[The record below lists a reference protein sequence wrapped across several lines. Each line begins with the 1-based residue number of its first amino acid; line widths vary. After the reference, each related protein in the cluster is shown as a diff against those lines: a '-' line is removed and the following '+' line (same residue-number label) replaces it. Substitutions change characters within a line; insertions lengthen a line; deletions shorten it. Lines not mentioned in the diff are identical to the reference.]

1 LYDGSPSG
9 WSMDVMQQD
18 YYAILTSLIAASAA
32 NNPEA
37 RRRVYELARYELRRR
52 LSSGAKE
59 FGQFDE
65 AQHLRAFETAIERI
79 EADLGGNPAEREH
92 GGANL
97 VTAVAD
103 SAVEIIPP
111 AGHEPVPPQSP
122 RAFSPER
129 ASRKASPAIWS
140 VFPLVG
146 AAVLGVATYVAV
158 ERGVREQPKLQS
170 DQNISDKSTSP
181 QSVALPLPV
190 AYGVYAVADG
200 RLTELEPLSIK
211 VIGHGIALSG
221 VISTASKAKLPN
233 GRIQFIIFKRE
244 LVNNAPEKIIVRT
257 VAPVARAQSLR
268 EGETVSNQNGSWAI
282 GNTSYQMKVAPIGGG
297 GGMIVIRPADSKFSF
312 PTGRYAL
319 VLNRLAYDFSVA
331 GP

>member
-1 LYDGSPSG
+1 
-9 WSMDVMQQD
+9 MQQD

-52 LSSGAKE
+52 LASRAKE

-65 AQHLRAFETAIERI
+65 AQHLRAFETAVERI
-79 EADLGGNPAEREH
+79 EADLAGSPAEREH
-92 GGANL
+92 CGANH
-97 VTAVAD
+97 VTAIVD
-103 SAVEIIPP
+103 SSVEIIPP
-111 AGHEPVPPQSP
+111 AGHGPLPPQSQY
-122 RAFSPER
+122 AFSPER
-129 ASRKASPAIWS
+129 ASRKASSAIWS
-140 VFPLVG
+140 VLPLVG
-146 AAVLGVATYVAV
+146 AAMLGVATYVAV

-170 DQNISDKSTSP
+170 DQNIPDKSTSP

-211 VIGHGIALSG
+211 VIGHGIAPTG

-233 GRIQFIIFKRE
+233 GRIQFVIFKRE
-244 LVNNAPEKIIVRT
+244 LVNNAPEKVIVQT
-257 VAPVARAQSLR
+257 VAPIMPTQSLS
-268 EGETVSNQNGSWAI
+268 EGETVGNQNGSWAI

-297 GGMIVIRPADSKFSF
+297 RGMIVIRPADSKFSF